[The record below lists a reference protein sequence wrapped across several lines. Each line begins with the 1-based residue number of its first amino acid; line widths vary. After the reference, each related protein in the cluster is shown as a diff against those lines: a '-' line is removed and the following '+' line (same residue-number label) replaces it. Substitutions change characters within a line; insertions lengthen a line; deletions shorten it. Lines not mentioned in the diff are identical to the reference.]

1 MISKK
6 SSVENSRPK
15 AVIICGPTGSG
26 KSSLGM
32 YLAERFDGNII
43 SADSRQIYKRL
54 DIGTAKPGRDERK
67 KISHYL
73 IDVADVTETFTAGK
87 FAELATQA
95 ILETTKQNKIP
106 FIVGGA
112 GLYIEALTAGL
123 FDGPEIDPAIR
134 KRLECRAGD
143 IGAPALHE
151 ELQRIDP
158 ESASRISPNDSV
170 RIIRALEIYKAS
182 GKTMNQWQSEGQY
195 TPLSLDYLW
204 LGLSWPRKELY
215 RRIDLRVDQMIRD
228 GLLDEIESL
237 LSDCLGKPII
247 DKGIVGYYEIINAL
261 EKKTS
266 VDEAIGLV
274 KQHSRNYAKRQLTW
288 FNNRAT
294 VTWID
299 AAKGDFM
306 EIAANLVSSHLSERP

>member
-6 SSVENSRPK
+6 SSVENNRPK

-26 KSSLGM
+26 KSSLAM
-32 YLAERFDGNII
+32 FLAERFNGTII
-43 SADSRQIYKRL
+43 SADSRQIYRRL
-54 DIGTAKPGRDERK
+54 DIGTAKPSLEERK
-67 KISHYL
+67 KICHYL
-73 IDVADVTETFTAGK
+73 IDVADVTEIFTAGK

-95 ILETTKQNKIP
+95 IIETTNQNKIP

-112 GLYIEALTAGL
+112 GLYIEALTAGI
-123 FDGPEIDPAIR
+123 FDGPDIDPAIR
-134 KRLECRAGD
+134 KKLERRAGD
-143 IGAPALHE
+143 IGSPGLHA

-158 ESASRISPNDSV
+158 DSASRISTNDTV
-170 RIIRALEIYKAS
+170 RIIRALEIYEAS
-182 GKTMNQWQSEGQY
+182 GKTMSQWQSDGQY
-195 TPLSLDYLW
+195 TPLNLDCLW

-215 RRIDLRVDQMIRD
+215 RRIDMRVDQMIRD
-228 GLLDEIESL
+228 GLLDEIDSL

-261 EKKTS
+261 ENKAS

-288 FNNRAT
+288 FNNRTT